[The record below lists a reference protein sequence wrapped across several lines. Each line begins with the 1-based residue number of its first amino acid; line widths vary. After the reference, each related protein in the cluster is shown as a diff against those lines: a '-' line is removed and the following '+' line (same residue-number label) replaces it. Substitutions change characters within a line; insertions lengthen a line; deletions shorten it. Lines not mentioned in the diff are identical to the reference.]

1 MNKRLMTKDLNLE
14 EGPEEW
20 FWQSDLYTK
29 SYFKDRKHK
38 KYLYYDT
45 ACFIKYFF
53 FHWLTKWV
61 NNVTYDHVQ
70 PYKLHP
76 LPVSDQI
83 LRWQPIFSKH
93 VSDGL
98 VRLEEYE
105 TSKSVPGKKKAKRPY
120 RSLLFRALL
129 LTIWKRALVVIIGL
143 ILVNVLSMSI
153 SILVKKLVVKLG
165 DKSINIKQTVGLL
178 VAIIACQIADGLILE
193 NISFYTYRLITI
205 VQYLISFG
213 IFHHALCYRRKF
225 SNNVNGTNTLGVC
238 NQVLHSCSP
247 DSECSKNP
255 LYCQALRYQNK
266 EINPKVFY
274 FESKDSFYF
283 SQSFNA
289 IKIFIEFAT
298 NFSYGIFLL
307 ARQIKMKMWVLYVVG
322 IVFTILMIFVEL
334 LSTITI
340 KFVLYLRDYKMS
352 KCNYMFPYLSLIKKM
367 FNDDIAVNIIT
378 QCRNNELTMI
388 VINIFLTFLNLT
400 MFSTCINVSFYI
412 IQYAFVKSVR
422 GVSVV
427 TDINAA
433 GFMAAF
439 YIFLRIAISMF
450 MVPRAIKVCGVAFVS
465 FKRFEEYVRECA
477 PNFYI
482 SDNKF
487 VPASNMNSNV
497 DQVTNQLPNE
507 VVVYYKDANF
517 TWVHTRN
524 DLLNKKYDTFLKN
537 LNFELKR
544 GEMAIV
550 TGSQG
555 AGKSNFIKSMLGE
568 MTLVGGSMAVV
579 PLHTSMP
586 IFYASQDI
594 FLQQGTIRSNI
605 TFGYR
610 FDEHIYNTVLKA
622 VELEFDISTWDKGD
636 LRVVSD
642 NAPSLSG
649 GQRVRMELARAVYAY
664 LIFHQVNKEYNNSKC
679 SFLMCLDASF
689 HGLDPYVSKNV
700 FNNLFNLKTG
710 LLVKNDLSVVLTSSK
725 QSLELCLKSSD
736 VGQLPDCS
744 VYNLK
749 NESLKFY
756 SSLQDFAKNRKVNSA
771 DFKYLS
777 SNNNTPYYMNSLTK
791 DMVNLCSSG
800 TKDKMCNC
808 ELTREKYTRSF
819 KSYVK
824 NELTGVR
831 FNSYLT
837 YMLPAAGAFT
847 LYIIFNTSVNIM
859 DTLKFVFATRTT
871 DFIGRQIKQFKD
883 GEAIDLDLVKSRA
896 NLSLKVTTMFVSLII
911 ILSFLAT
918 LIMTTASVVSS
929 RKLHEYTI
937 NSIFNC
943 SSAVLKIKKNISQ
956 VITYLAADMILIDDS
971 VAFFLGIVL
980 FLFLQFLTNIVT
992 LFYLIPIS
1000 IPFVFV
1006 ALVFIFYFVMLKYVR
1021 SNRGLYLSH
1030 METFS
1035 QVTSVYEKAI
1045 AGSSVYRSFERYGDL
1060 LNGFTEHRDYRGR
1073 YNFMIYAIISWAS
1086 TVFNWTF
1093 SLTTL
1098 MVLVIPI
1105 VLDKYTKYKMKV
1117 GYFALALS
1125 LCMNVN
1131 KTFIKLTL
1139 NTGLFDMTMCS
1150 VLRFRYFIP
1159 PGQRLRF
1166 GKFVN
1171 AHEENL
1177 LNPTNRGSVIIN
1189 KAQLMRRRIA
1199 EFRAD
1204 NKKSLWLR
1212 KLFFNPKVTILDIG
1226 RYLTPD
1232 HSGVEL
1238 RDVCVYTSSI
1248 HNNKGMILKHLTLS
1262 AHKSEIIGM
1271 VGRTGAGKTTLL
1283 SVLQNII
1290 SNRTGQVL
1298 LDGKDVNVIPKVV
1311 LRQIVGVLPQL
1322 PFVFRGWNIRR
1333 FLDPRRLF
1341 TDDEVNHALNKCGLL
1356 EFVNSLPG
1364 SKGLDTVILA
1374 DNVGLNFMPKSTR
1387 ARAFEKERSMS
1398 MDFTKV
1404 GFESD
1409 MLLSNTQ
1416 LRTLSLAR
1424 LVLYRHFFRLIVVDE
1439 PPEEDQ
1445 DAPSSSHDDLAVP
1458 IYDLLQ
1464 KHFSHCTTFVTAH
1477 DVNVLKSCTS
1487 VWVIHDGCVV
1497 KTCKASDVAASDS
1510 ISSIIEQNVKKF

>member
-1 MNKRLMTKDLNLE
+1 MNKRLMTNDLNFE
-14 EGPEEW
+14 EGPEECLW
-20 FWQSDLYTK
+20 ESDLYSK
-29 SYFKDRKHK
+29 SYFKNRKHK

-45 ACFIKYFF
+45 ACFIKFFF

-61 NNVTYDHVQ
+61 NNATYEHLK

-76 LPVSDQI
+76 LPIGDQI
-83 LRWQPIFSKH
+83 LKWQPIFSKH

-105 TSKSVPGKKKAKRPY
+105 TSKSLPGKKKAKKPY
-120 RSLLFRALL
+120 RSLLFRALF
-129 LTIWKRALVVIIGL
+129 LTIWKRALMLVTGL
-143 ILVNVLSMSI
+143 IVVNVLSMSI

-165 DKSINIKQTVGLL
+165 DKSIKIYHTVGLL

-193 NISFYTYRLITI
+193 NIKENSQITSTALTPSMCVTRFFI
-205 VQYLISFG
+205 VAHL
-213 IFHHALCYRRKF
+213 
-225 SNNVNGTNTLGVC
+225 TL
-238 NQVLHSCSP
+238 ST
-247 DSECSKNP
+247 
-255 LYCQALRYQNK
+255 K

-298 NFSYGIFLL
+298 NFGYGIFLL
-307 ARQIKMKMWVLYVVG
+307 ARQIKMKMWVLYIVG
-322 IVFTILMIFVEL
+322 IVFTFLMIFVEL

-340 KFVLYLRDYKMS
+340 KCVLYLRDYKMT

-367 FNDDIAVNIIT
+367 FYDDIAVNIIT
-378 QCRNNELTMI
+378 QCRNNELSMI

-400 MFSTCINVSFYI
+400 MFSSCINVSFYI

-427 TDINAA
+427 TDIDTA
-433 GFMAAF
+433 GFMASF
-439 YIFLRIAISMF
+439 YIFLKIAISMF

-487 VPASNMNSNV
+487 VPSTNMKSNV
-497 DQVTNQLPNE
+497 VQVTNQLPND
-507 VVVYYKDANF
+507 VVVYYKNATF
-517 TWVHTRN
+517 AWVNTRH
-524 DLLNKKYDTFLKN
+524 DLLNKKYEALLRN
-537 LNFELKR
+537 VNFELKR
-544 GEMAIV
+544 GQVAIV

-555 AGKSNFIKSMLGE
+555 SGKSNFVKSMLGE

-605 TFGYR
+605 TFGHR
-610 FDEHIYNTVLKA
+610 FDEQLYNAVLKA
-622 VELEFDISTWDKGD
+622 VELDYDISTWEKGD
-636 LRVVSD
+636 LRVVSE
-642 NAPSLSG
+642 NAHSLSG

-664 LIFHQVNKEYNNSKC
+664 LVFHKVNKDYNNSKC

-689 HGLDPYVSKNV
+689 HGLDPFVSKTI

-710 LLVKNDLSVVLTSSK
+710 LLAKDDLSVVLTASK
-725 QSLELCLKSSD
+725 MSLETSLKSSD
-736 VGQLPDCS
+736 ISLYPNVP
-744 VYNLK
+744 VYNI
-749 NESLKFY
+749 NDQTLKFY
-756 SSLQDFAKNRKVNSA
+756 SNLHDFAKNKKVNGA
-771 DFKYLS
+771 DHKYLS
-777 SNNNTPYYMNSLTK
+777 PTTITPYYMNCMTN
-791 DMVNLCSSG
+791 DMLNLCLSG
-800 TKDKMCNC
+800 ANDIMGNS
-808 ELTREKYTRSF
+808 ESTREKYTKSF

-824 NELTGVR
+824 SELKGVR

-871 DFIGRQIKQFKD
+871 DFIGRHIKQFKD
-883 GEAIDLDLVKSRA
+883 GEVVDLEVVKSRA
-896 NLSLKVTTMFVSLII
+896 NLSLKITTMFVSLII

-918 LIMTTASVVSS
+918 LIMTMASLVSS
-929 RKLHEYTI
+929 RKLHEYSI

-943 SSAVLKIKKNISQ
+943 SSAVLKIKKDISQ

-980 FLFLQFLTNIVT
+980 FFILQFLTNIVT

-1006 ALVFIFYFVMLKYVR
+1006 AMVFIFYFVMLRYVR

-1035 QVTSVYEKAI
+1035 QVTSVYEKAM
-1045 AGSSVYRSFERYGDL
+1045 AGSSVYRSYERYADL

-1073 YNFMIYAIISWAS
+1073 YNFMIYAIISWAT

-1098 MVLVIPI
+1098 LVLVIPI
-1105 VLDKYTKYKMKV
+1105 VLDKYTKYKMRV

-1131 KTFIKLTL
+1131 KTFTKLTL

-1159 PGQRLRF
+1159 PGQKLKF

-1171 AHEENL
+1171 AHEEHVV
-1177 LNPTNRGSVIIN
+1177 NPSAKGATGIN
-1189 KAQLMRRRIA
+1189 KTQLLRRRVA

-1204 NKKSLWLR
+1204 NKKFLGLR
-1212 KLFFNPKVTILDIG
+1212 KLFFNPKLTLLDVG
-1226 RYLTPD
+1226 RYLTPE

-1238 RDVCVYTSSI
+1238 RDVCVYTSSL
-1248 HNNKGMILKHLTLS
+1248 HNAKGMILKHVTVS
-1262 AHKSEIIGM
+1262 ASKSELIGM

-1290 SNRTGQVL
+1290 ENRTGQVL
-1298 LDGKDVNVIPKVV
+1298 LDGKDLKDIPKVV
-1311 LRQIVGVLPQL
+1311 LRQVIGVLPQL
-1322 PFVFRGWNIRR
+1322 PFVFRGWTVRR
-1333 FLDPRRLF
+1333 FLDPRKLF
-1341 TDDEVNHALNKCGLL
+1341 TDDEINHALNKCGLID
-1356 EFVNSLPG
+1356 FVNTLPG
-1364 SKGLDTVILA
+1364 SKRLDTVIVA
-1374 DNVGLNFMPKSTR
+1374 DDVGLNNRPKSVR

-1398 MDFTKV
+1398 MDFTRA

-1439 PPEEDQ
+1439 PPEEDPDTASARKDELQ
-1445 DAPSSSHDDLAVP
+1445 VP

-1487 VWVIHDGCVV
+1487 VWVIHEGCLV
-1497 KTCKASDVAASDS
+1497 KTCKASDVSASDS
-1510 ISSIIEQNVKKF
+1510 ISSIIEQNVKRN

>member
-1 MNKRLMTKDLNLE
+1 MNKRLITKDLNFG
-14 EGPEEW
+14 EGPEECLW
-20 FWQSDLYTK
+20 ESDLYSK
-29 SYFKDRKHK
+29 SYFKNRKHK

-45 ACFIKYFF
+45 ACFIKFFF

-61 NNVTYDHVQ
+61 NNATYEHLK

-76 LPVSDQI
+76 LPIGDQI
-83 LRWQPIFSKH
+83 LKWQPIFSKH

-105 TSKSVPGKKKAKRPY
+105 TSKSLPGKKKAKRPY
-120 RSLLFRALL
+120 RSLLFRALF
-129 LTIWKRALVVIIGL
+129 LTIWKRALLVIIGL
-143 ILVNVLSMSI
+143 IVVNVLSMSI
-153 SILVKKLVVKLG
+153 SILVKQLVVKLG
-165 DKSINIKQTVGLL
+165 DKSIKISHTVGLL
-178 VAIIACQIADGLILE
+178 IAIIACQIADGLITE

-205 VQYLISFG
+205 VEILISFG

-225 SNNVNGTNTLGVC
+225 SNNIDGSNSLNVC
-238 NQVLHSCSP
+238 NQVVHSCSP

-255 LYCQALRYQNK
+255 LFCQALRYQNK

-274 FESKDSFYF
+274 FEFKDSFYF
-283 SQSFNA
+283 SQSFNS
-289 IKIFIEFAT
+289 IKILIEFAT

-307 ARQIKMKMWVLYVVG
+307 RRQIKMKMWMLYVLG
-322 IVFTILMIFVEL
+322 IVFTFLMIFVEL

-340 KFVLYLRDYKMS
+340 KCVLYLRDYKMT

-367 FNDDIAVNIIT
+367 FYDDIAVNIIT
-378 QCRNNELTMI
+378 QCRNNELSMI

-400 MFSTCINVSFYI
+400 MFSSCINVSFYI

-427 TDINAA
+427 TDIDTA
-433 GFMAAF
+433 GFMASF
-439 YIFLRIAISMF
+439 YIFLKIAISMF

-487 VPASNMNSNV
+487 VPSTNMKSNV
-497 DQVTNQLPNE
+497 VQVTNQLPND
-507 VVVYYKDANF
+507 VVVYYKNATF
-517 TWVHTRN
+517 AWVNTRH
-524 DLLNKKYDTFLKN
+524 DLLNKKYEPLLRN
-537 LNFELKR
+537 VNFELKR

-555 AGKSNFIKSMLGE
+555 SGKSNFIKSMLGE
-568 MTLVGGSMAVV
+568 MTLVGGSMAVI

-594 FLQQGTIRSNI
+594 FLQHGTIRSNI
-605 TFGYR
+605 TFGYK
-610 FDEHIYNTVLKA
+610 FDEQLYNAVLKA
-622 VELEFDISTWDKGD
+622 VELEFDISTWEKGD

-642 NAPSLSG
+642 KAHSLSG

-664 LIFHQVNKEYNNSKC
+664 LVFHKVNEEYNNSKC

-689 HGLDPYVSKNV
+689 HGLDPFVSKTI

-710 LLVKNDLSVVLTSSK
+710 LLAKDDLSVVLTASK
-725 QSLELCLKSSD
+725 MSLETSLKSSD
-736 VGQLPDCS
+736 ISLYPNVP
-744 VYNLK
+744 VYNI
-749 NESLKFY
+749 NDQTLKFY
-756 SSLQDFAKNRKVNSA
+756 SNLHDFAKNKKVNGA
-771 DFKYLS
+771 DHKYLS
-777 SNNNTPYYMNSLTK
+777 PTTITPYYMNCMTN
-791 DMVNLCSSG
+791 DMLNLCLSG
-800 TKDKMCNC
+800 ANDIMGNS
-808 ELTREKYTRSF
+808 ESTREKYTKSF

-824 NELTGVR
+824 SELTGVR

-871 DFIGRQIKQFKD
+871 DFIGRHIKQFKD
-883 GEAIDLDLVKSRA
+883 GEVVDLEVVKSRA
-896 NLSLKVTTMFVSLII
+896 NLSLKITTMFVSLII

-929 RKLHEYTI
+929 RKIHEYSI

-956 VITYLAADMILIDDS
+956 LITYLAADMVLIDDS

-1006 ALVFIFYFVMLKYVR
+1006 AMVFIFYFVMLRYVR
-1021 SNRGLYLSH
+1021 SNRSLFLSH

-1045 AGSSVYRSFERYGDL
+1045 SGSSVYRSYDRYGDL
-1060 LNGFTEHRDYRGR
+1060 LKGFTEHRDYRGR
-1073 YNFMIYAIISWAS
+1073 HTFMIYAIISWAT

-1098 MVLVIPI
+1098 LVLVIPI

-1125 LCMNVN
+1125 LCMNIN
-1131 KTFIKLTL
+1131 NTFIKLTL
-1139 NTGLFDMTMCS
+1139 TTGLFDMTMCC

-1159 PGQRLRF
+1159 PGQKLKF

-1171 AHEENL
+1171 AHEEHVV
-1177 LNPTNRGSVIIN
+1177 NPSAKGATGIN
-1189 KAQLMRRRIA
+1189 KTQLLRRRVA
-1199 EFRAD
+1199 EFRAE
-1204 NKKSLWLR
+1204 NKKSLCLR
-1212 KLFFNPKVTILDIG
+1212 KLFFNPKLTILDVG

-1238 RDVCVYTSSI
+1238 RNVCVYTSSL
-1248 HNNKGMILKHLTLS
+1248 HNTKGMILKHLTLS

-1283 SVLQNII
+1283 SVLQNLVE
-1290 SNRTGQVL
+1290 NRTGQVL
-1298 LDGKDVNVIPKVV
+1298 LDGKDVNDIPKVV
-1311 LRQIVGVLPQL
+1311 LRQVIGVLPQL
-1322 PFVFRGWNIRR
+1322 PFVFKGWTVRKL
-1333 FLDPRRLF
+1333 LDPRRLF
-1341 TDDEVNHALNKCGLL
+1341 TDDEINVALNKCGLL
-1356 EFVNSLPG
+1356 NFVNELPG
-1364 SKGLDTVILA
+1364 GRKLDSILVPEEPLLYHKKSKGAQPSSVKY
-1374 DNVGLNFMPKSTR
+1374 KSM
-1387 ARAFEKERSMS
+1387 EL
-1398 MDFTKV
+1398 TKPRD
-1404 GFESD
+1404 ESD

-1424 LVLYRHFFRLIVVDE
+1424 LVLYRHFYRMIVVDE
-1439 PPEEDQ
+1439 PPEEDTNEE
-1445 DAPSSSHDDLAVP
+1445 PSARKDDLEVP

-1477 DVNVLKSCTS
+1477 DVNVLKTCTS
-1487 VWVIHDGCVV
+1487 VWVIHEGCLV
-1497 KTCKASDVAASDS
+1497 KTCKASDVSASDS
-1510 ISSIIEQNVKKF
+1510 IASIIEQNIKHI